1 MRHPHRYLDDREGD
15 PLAKEL
21 LRSADDDG
29 LDKAALAATAQALGI
44 GAPASGVF
52 PSAPE
57 TNPRLARAPFAG
69 AKWGLF
75 AILGIAAFGGAATIF
90 ERASSEDARPS
101 APSSL
106 SVSPPPG
113 ATVAT
118 VAVAQP
124 VKVEQESEN
133 APATIAVTEL
143 PGASSPAP
151 EANAPRARQEPRKPT
166 LVASP
171 APAAPTDLA
180 GEIRTLE
187 HVRNA
192 LADHD
197 SAEAL
202 ASLARYQKAFPT
214 KILAKEASVLE
225 IEALLAAGR
234 RADAESRA
242 RAFLSSSEDSP
253 YTARVRSLV
262 AQPRLP

>member
-29 LDKAALAATAQALGI
+29 LDKAALAATAQALGL

-57 TNPRLARAPFAG
+57 TSPRLTRTPFAG

-75 AILGIAAFGGAATIF
+75 AILGIAAFGGTATIF
-90 ERASSEDARPS
+90 ERVGGEEARPS

-106 SVSPPPG
+106 SVSP
-113 ATVAT
+113 ASTVRPA
-118 VAVAQP
+118 AA
-124 VKVEQESEN
+124 ESKNED

-151 EANAPRARQEPRKPT
+151 EENPPRVRQEPRKNT

-171 APAAPTDLA
+171 APVAKSDLA

-187 HVRNA
+187 HVRSA
-192 LADHD
+192 LAQHD

-202 ASLARYQKAFPT
+202 SSLGSYQKSFPT

-262 AQPRLP
+262 AQPTLP

>member
-15 PLAKEL
+15 LLAKEL

-44 GAPASGVF
+44 GAPTSGVF

-57 TNPRLARAPFAG
+57 TNPRLARTPFAG

-75 AILGIAAFGGAATIF
+75 AILGIAAFGGTATIF
-90 ERASSEDARPS
+90 ERAST
-101 APSSL
+101 PSSL
-106 SVSPPPG
+106 SVSPPPENAAK
-113 ATVAT
+113 ATDI
-118 VAVAQP
+118 AQP
-124 VKVEQESEN
+124 IEAAPKNED

-151 EANAPRARQEPRKPT
+151 EANAPRVRQEPRRNT

-171 APAAPTDLA
+171 APVAKSDLA
-180 GEIRTLE
+180 GELRTLE
-187 HVRNA
+187 HVRSA
-192 LADHD
+192 LAAHD
-197 SAEAL
+197 SGEAL
-202 ASLARYQKAFPT
+202 ASLASYQKSFPT
-214 KILAKEASVLE
+214 KILAKEANVLE

-234 RADAESRA
+234 RGDAEARA

-262 AQPRLP
+262 AQPTLP